1 MTFWFL
7 LKSPWTFCEHAILL
21 LQHNPH
27 SAGLTFLWHAF
38 ACIGSSSHLELQNCQ
53 WFSGPVFSLT
63 KSVSVIHGGIPTHI
77 SRSFGALWGR
87 KTRFHLPCRWQ
98 NLGPKASPCD
108 SWSGSGIRILWPKM
122 TKEGPQKRL
131 ATFFKTL
138 ECVSTYYKNMYI
150 EYIYIYVWYYK

>member
-1 MTFWFL
+1 MSHLSGRAPMFNVKLHHLCGNILWPFWFL
-7 LKSPWTFCEHAILL
+7 LKSPEPYLNFPWTCNSSAAQPTFCR
-21 LQHNPH
+21 
-27 SAGLTFLWHAF
+27 
-38 ACIGSSSHLELQNCQ
+38 SHFLQNCQ

-87 KTRFHLPCRWQ
+87 KTRFQLPCRWQ

-131 ATFFKTL
+131 ATFLRHWNVCLCITKI
-138 ECVSTYYKNMYI
+138 CI
-150 EYIYIYVWYYK
+150 